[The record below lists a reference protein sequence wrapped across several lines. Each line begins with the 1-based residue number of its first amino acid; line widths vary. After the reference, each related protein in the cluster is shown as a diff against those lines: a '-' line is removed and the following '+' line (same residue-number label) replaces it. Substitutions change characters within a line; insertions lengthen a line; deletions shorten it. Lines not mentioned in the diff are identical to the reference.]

1 MPTIYHTY
9 ANLNQFRDY
18 LAGTQ
23 YSSNWT
29 SDTVTLRRILQAA
42 SRRMDNY
49 IGGGQ
54 LTTWGP
60 YLQTRYYDIGTGAL
74 LDDPRYS
81 VPVKNSLAPQDKQ
94 VNLIPLGSW
103 CNSIT
108 SVTSYKLTDRS
119 SSETL
124 TPGYNADYWTLPYS
138 SDPTYAIKLNIDSSK
153 GFYSGQQTLAIAA
166 SWGWQDVTRSA
177 TTITAN
183 ITSTTATT
191 VALTSVDD
199 VSEGSTIVIG
209 TEQMYVESISSL
221 DATVIR
227 GVHGTTA
234 ATHTS
239 GDAVSAVEYPEDVIQ
254 TCLDLGH
261 FIYRDRDIGFNDRLV
276 NASETDIHNALVNL
290 SGYKSHSQTAGA
302 VF

>member
-29 SDTVTLRRILQAA
+29 SDAVTLRRILQSA
-42 SRRMDNY
+42 SRRMDDY
-49 IGGGQ
+49 VGGGL

-60 YLQTRYYDIGTGAL
+60 YTQSREYDIGTGTL
-74 LDDPRYS
+74 VDDPRNF
-81 VPVKNSLAPQDKQ
+81 VPVNSLAPKDQ
-94 VNLIPLGSW
+94 LAGIIPLGSW

-108 SVTSYKLTDRS
+108 SVTSYTQTDRAE
-119 SSETL
+119 SESL
-124 TPGYNADYWTLPYS
+124 SPGYNADYWEIPYS
-138 SDPTYAIKLNIDSSK
+138 TDPKYAIKINEDSQK
-153 GFYSGQQTLAIAA
+153 TLFNAGQGTLVIAA
-166 SWGWQDVTRSA
+166 SWGWQNVTKSV

-183 ITSTTATT
+183 ITTTSATT

-199 VSEGSTIVIG
+199 VAEGSTILIG

-221 DATVIR
+221 NATVIR

-239 GDAVSAVEYPEDVIQ
+239 GADVSTIQYPEDVIQ
-254 TCLDLGH
+254 TCLDIGH
-261 FIYRDRDIGFNDRLV
+261 VIYRDRDIGFSDRLENSTSV
-276 NASETDIHNALVNL
+276 DMRNSLANL
-290 SGYKSHSQTAGA
+290 DGYKSHSNTAGA